1 MSVSRID
8 SDSLLRF
15 PELDANEKR
24 SSNDLRDQIARQ
36 TAEFLAAGNKI
47 TQVEMS
53 ETVYKHQ
60 PIKRTKRAQINFIK
74 RRDRKRVRGT

>member
-47 TQVEMS
+47 TQIDMS
-53 ETVYKHQ
+53 ETVHKYL

>member
-24 SSNDLRDQIARQ
+24 SSNELRDQIAQQ

-47 TQVEMS
+47 TQIDMS
-53 ETVYKHQ
+53 ETVHKYL

>member
-1 MSVSRID
+1 MSYQTE
-8 SDSLLRF
+8 SDSLIRF
-15 PELDANEKR
+15 PDREPANKR
-24 SSNDLRDQIARQ
+24 DCDRLRDQIAQQ

-53 ETVYKHQ
+53 ETVHKYL

>member
-1 MSVSRID
+1 MSYQID

-47 TQVEMS
+47 TQIDMS
-53 ETVYKHQ
+53 ETVHKYL

>member
-1 MSVSRID
+1 MSRID
-8 SDSLLRF
+8 SDSLIRF
-15 PELDANEKR
+15 PDRDPTNKR
-24 SSNDLRDQIARQ
+24 DCDRLRDQIALQ

-53 ETVYKHQ
+53 ETVHKYL

>member
-1 MSVSRID
+1 MSYQID

-15 PELDANEKR
+15 PELDRNEHR
-24 SSNDLRDQIARQ
+24 SSHELRIQIAAQ

-47 TQVEMS
+47 TQIDMS
-53 ETVYKHQ
+53 ETVHKNQ

-74 RRDRKRVRGT
+74 KRDRKRVRGV

>member
-1 MSVSRID
+1 MSYQID

-24 SSNDLRDQIARQ
+24 SSNELRDQIARQ

-47 TQVEMS
+47 TQIDMS
-53 ETVYKHQ
+53 ETVHKYL